1 MLEDKKANNFES
13 LGDGLPN
20 GKETI
25 RRLILDKGSKT

>member
-13 LGDGLPN
+13 LGGGLPN